1 MDKVKNNSNTALKEI
16 VDNFVFKGRI
26 PQQYQGDKAKIQAV
40 ANSYQK
46 KLITPTVVNQVIG
59 DIAFREVLDK
69 VKYDDE
75 KYKGETV
82 LGGITEVD
90 TEQIT
95 FKANE
100 VLSSLPLT
108 YHFLLRLPKCEKVIP
123 SIKYAYN
130 IELIS
135 ANLEL
140 IKKYCG
146 EPKSEKGLRS
156 LLSDYQAGRKSI
168 NENDLLLKVTGKG
181 YVGEYGTIKLDI
193 IDPLYIFK
201 VILGVYTALDIL
213 KPQDAHNYLRLFP
226 EYTYDVHLENG
237 EHIRSLS
244 ESTDDNQYITRRQFN
259 SEMFEPTKL
268 DKLLNKTSTPFDY
281 ANEVLT
287 NLFSTIL
294 FAGDK
299 PDKNV
304 IKQQRTIKNGAYW
317 FYESLKTTQDHV
329 RAIYMTTAFDS
340 LLAAKGN
347 DDTKEQKAEIITISI
362 SKDSLEAGG
371 IRKALIELYALRNE
385 IVHGS
390 REISSLEQYGEWEER
405 PTQTNIFY
413 CLTLL
418 SHFLRSRIYFVNSG
432 LAKVIPY
439 TKRV

>member
-1 MDKVKNNSNTALKEI
+1 MAVNQKINSSLKEI

-26 PQQYQGDKAKIQAV
+26 PQQYKGDKDKIQAV
-40 ANSYQK
+40 ADSYQK
-46 KLITPTVVNQVIG
+46 KLVTPTVINQVIG
-59 DIAFREVLDK
+59 DLAFREVLEK

-75 KYKGETV
+75 KYKDETF
-82 LGGITEVD
+82 LGKITEVD
-90 TEQIT
+90 TTQVTE
-95 FKANE
+95 KANNI
-100 VLSSLPLT
+100 LSSLPLT
-108 YHFLLRLPKCEKVIP
+108 YHFLLRLPKCEKII
-123 SIKYAYN
+123 SNIKFAYN

-135 ANLEL
+135 ADQNL
-140 IKKYCG
+140 IKLYCG
-146 EPKSEKGLRS
+146 DTKSERSLRS

-168 NENDLLLKVTGKG
+168 NEKDLLLRVSGKG

-193 IDPLYIFK
+193 VDPLYIFK

-213 KPQDAHNYLRLFP
+213 KPQDSHNYLRLFP
-226 EYTYDVHLENG
+226 EYTYDVHLESG
-237 EHIRSLS
+237 EHVRSLS
-244 ESTDDNQYITRRQFN
+244 ESTDDNQYITRRQF
-259 SEMFEPTKL
+259 SLEMFGPTKL

-294 FAGDK
+294 FSGDK
-299 PDKNV
+299 PDKSIV
-304 IKQQRTIKNGAYW
+304 KQQRTIKNGAYW

-347 DDTKEQKAEIITISI
+347 EDTKEQKAEIITVSI
-362 SKDSLEAGG
+362 SKDSLEAEG

-390 REISSLEQYGEWEER
+390 REISSLEQYGEWDDR
-405 PTQTNIFY
+405 PTQTNIYY

-418 SHFLRSRIYFVNSG
+418 SHFLRSRVYFVNSG